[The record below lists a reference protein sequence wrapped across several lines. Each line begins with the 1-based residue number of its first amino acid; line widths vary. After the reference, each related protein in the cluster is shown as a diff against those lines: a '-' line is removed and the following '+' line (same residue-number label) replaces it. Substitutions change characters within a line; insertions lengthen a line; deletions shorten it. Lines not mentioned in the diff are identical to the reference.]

1 MHVLSRH
8 NRDAVI
14 ALLGERLESERAAV
28 TLYDAVLGKMRA
40 SKEEGARRLLPTMH
54 EHRNEVNEHAE
65 WLAKTIES
73 LGGSVELRNERVDL
87 VRREAAGMVDVV
99 EHDDE
104 LSHLLHALLATE
116 LLDSAGWDLLVELAD
131 EANDIEALRELEHRK
146 SEQEEHLVFLRD
158 ALAAIARRE
167 VLGDESRIVAQ
178 GP

>member
-14 ALLGERLESERAAV
+14 ALLCERLEGERAAV
-28 TLYDAVLGKMRA
+28 MLYDAVIGKLRT
-40 SKEEGARRLLPTMH
+40 SNEEGARRILPTIH
-54 EHRNEVNEHAE
+54 EHRNEACEHEE

-73 LGGSVELRNERVDL
+73 LGGSPHVRSAEAEL
-87 VRREAAGMVDVV
+87 VRRESAGMIDIVRN
-99 EHDDE
+99 DDDMQ
-104 LSHLLHALLATE
+104 HLLHALMSAE
-116 LLDSAGWDLLVELAD
+116 LLDNAGWDLLVELAD
-131 EANDIEALRELEHRK
+131 EANDIEALRELERRK
-146 SEQEEHLVFLRD
+146 SEQEDHLVFLRE